1 MGLLS
6 FFKGL
11 FNKQNAQGS
20 NAPEQIKV
28 APVVTPDPVVVDN
41 EQIAEAEKPVK
52 KRGPKSASKTVA
64 KKTISIEK
72 KKA

>member
-11 FNKQNAQGS
+11 FNKENAQGS
-20 NAPEQIKV
+20 NSSEQIKV

-41 EQIAEAEKPVK
+41 EQITEAEKPIK
-52 KRGPKSASKTVA
+52 KRGPKATSKTVA